1 MLGSFPPE
9 LLVVFT
15 ATSLLRSEEPTLS
28 CNQLSTFDRSMSGL
42 PLVSISALAIWRHV
56 TRVALALLPMIK
68 G

>member
-1 MLGSFPPE
+1 
-9 LLVVFT
+9 
-15 ATSLLRSEEPTLS
+15 
-28 CNQLSTFDRSMSGL
+28 MSGL